1 MERPEKK
8 NYNLKEYPW
17 NTTKYI
23 HKENET
29 ELTYDLQRFID
40 YLQSQLKQAKYK
52 RLNSIF
58 LAQYFR
64 DENKKLQSQL
74 KKERDEHEQIE
85 ENLQNEIDDLTSN
98 PK

>member
-1 MERPEKK
+1 M
-8 NYNLKEYPW
+8 NFVLKEEYAII
-17 NTTKYI
+17 KLD
-23 HKENET
+23 E
-29 ELTYDLQRFID
+29 FIKLIG
-40 YLQSQLKQAKYK
+40 LQSQLKQAKYK

-74 KKERDEHEQIE
+74 KKEREKNKELM
-85 ENLQNEIDDLTSN
+85 NLFDSGKVVFITKRDKEKFLTSN